1 MKLKF
6 KKKQRKPRKP
16 KAVFFFGEI
25 RKFIKLQIELKRN
38 KTQMAN
44 IRNETR
50 DITTNPAGIRIKNTK
65 KKLCKLIQELR

>member
-6 KKKQRKPRKP
+6 KKKEETKETKSW
-16 KAVFFFGEI
+16 VFLERS
-25 RKFIKLQIELKRN
+25 RKFIKLQIEQKRN